1 MREGLTRSGRILI
14 DFVRQRL
21 VIFMRNLLSVLSCS
35 LRVGASTRSCKSA
48 SVITLIEG
56 KQEVTATNME
66 SLNNKTTDFPH
77 SALCPKT
84 ETGVSNF
91 LTKNPTYDGRGV
103 VIAIFDSGV
112 DPGAPGLRV
121 S

>member
-1 MREGLTRSGRILI
+1 
-14 DFVRQRL
+14 
-21 VIFMRNLLSVLSCS
+21 MRNWLSVLSCS
-35 LRVGASTRSCKSA
+35 LRVTGSTRGCKGA
-48 SVITLIEG
+48 SVITLIEANR
-56 KQEVTATNME
+56 EPAAME
-66 SLNNKTTDFPH
+66 TMIKPSEYPH

-91 LTKNPTYDGRGV
+91 LAKNPTHDGRGV

-121 S
+121 GGFVYV